1 MAFVAIIDRFIFR
14 RKSVEILS
22 IGDAVVKESAIAFP
36 VSLRVKRSW
45 VSNAQIENATS

>member
-1 MAFVAIIDRFIFR
+1 MGNFGNYFIFIMAFVAIIDRFIFR

-36 VSLRVKRSW
+36 VSLRVKR
-45 VSNAQIENATS
+45 